1 MADRQQGFEHGDE
14 LLDELDS
21 TLMVLGRLMAARHG
35 EQCAGHAVSGPRLVL
50 LKVIA
55 EVGPTKA
62 GDLAAVLG
70 IKAPATTSLV
80 DGLEREGLVVREHD
94 TDDRRVTLVSLTEE
108 GRSLLAEAELVR
120 REHMRRYLSVLSE
133 DDVRSLIR
141 IQRTL
146 IDAIV
151 DQEA

>member
-1 MADRQQGFEHGDE
+1 MADPHKGFAHDDA

-21 TLMVLGRLMAARHG
+21 TLMMLGRLMTARHG
-35 EQCAGHAVSGPRLVL
+35 EQCAGHAVSGPRLMLLRVL
-50 LKVIA
+50 A

-80 DGLEREGLVVREHD
+80 DGLEREGLVVRDHD
-94 TDDRRVTLVSLTEE
+94 AEDRRVTLVSLTEE
-108 GRSLLAEAELVR
+108 GRVLLAEAELVR
-120 REHMRRYLSVLSE
+120 REHMRSYLSVLSE

-151 DQEA
+151 DHEA